1 MSMKVQS
8 NSFHIQ
14 HDSFSE
20 AEHLNGK
27 LLEGNTV
34 AGVTGDK
41 NAVHPYRGYSF
52 TRALTD
58 GKDVGLLSDLTLT
71 LSTFLPVVSINNDSK
86 DQSDFSIRLKMYNEV
101 QRCFLTVGLVY
112 PDDLFLFLVNK
123 CKVKEETL
131 TFGGLCVLKH
141 LLPSK
146 IPLLVEAVK
155 SLLEEPSLGVRKVLS
170 ELIVVMASHC
180 YLVSSSGEL
189 FIEYLVRHCALTD
202 NNRGDLDI
210 LNKRVERGF
219 VCSLAFMLNSCI
231 LNLVLPTVLFAYTLI
246 CTGIFMCVVTCLGH
260 MAAGSMNGE
269 IKHSQAAHVTN
280 LWRDFSS
287 ELIVEKIKCF

>member
-1 MSMKVQS
+1 MMEILAYSHQS
-8 NSFHIQ
+8 KATQELFLSDFLQTVKAFPDALFHQ
-14 HDSFSE
+14 LLVAMAHPDVKHKL
-20 AEHLNGK
+20 EHI
-27 LLEGNTV
+27 
-34 AGVTGDK
+34 
-41 NAVHPYRGYSF
+41 
-52 TRALTD
+52 
-58 GKDVGLLSDLTLT
+58 DLTLT

-210 LNKRVERGF
+210 LNKRVE
-219 VCSLAFMLNSCI
+219 
-231 LNLVLPTVLFAYTLI
+231 
-246 CTGIFMCVVTCLGH
+246 
-260 MAAGSMNGE
+260 
-269 IKHSQAAHVTN
+269 
-280 LWRDFSS
+280 
-287 ELIVEKIKCF
+287 

>member
-41 NAVHPYRGYSF
+41 NAVHPYR
-52 TRALTD
+52 
-58 GKDVGLLSDLTLT
+58 VGLLSDLTLT

-112 PDDLFLFLVNK
+112 PDDLFLFLVN
-123 CKVKEETL
+123 
-131 TFGGLCVLKH
+131 
-141 LLPSK
+141 
-146 IPLLVEAVK
+146 

-210 LNKRVERGF
+210 LNKRVE
-219 VCSLAFMLNSCI
+219 VCLYFNLHWYFHVCGNMSRTYGSRRDQALPSCSCYQ
-231 LNLVLPTVLFAYTLI
+231 LVEGLLHLI
-246 CTGIFMCVVTCLGH
+246 I
-260 MAAGSMNGE
+260 
-269 IKHSQAAHVTN
+269 
-280 LWRDFSS
+280 R
-287 ELIVEKIKCF
+287 